1 MTFTLSSSSSPSMP
15 PVETLSINQ
24 RIGLLFHPMVM
35 LGDSLNVDEAP
46 PWGGPSIR
54 ELIVERGIR
63 FMCLGNL
70 PPVDRLAE
78 QLERIQQ
85 AARDAGDGP
94 PIVFSTDP
102 LHSFLEVEGATHVA
116 KGVSR
121 WPEPIGFGALDDEEL
136 VEQFAD
142 IVRRDYLALGIRMAL
157 HPQADLATEP
167 RWARQAQTFG
177 ADPERVS
184 RLTSAYIRGLQGEA
198 LGPGSVAAT
207 TKHFPGGGPQKDG
220 EDPHFPYGKEQVYPG
235 GRFEDHL
242 VPFKGAIEAGTAA
255 IMPYYG
261 MPIGLDLDGR
271 QVEEVGFAFN
281 RFILTDLLREQLG
294 FTGVVLSDFGLVTD
308 VEIFGKPFPARSWG
322 VEHLDRSERFAR
334 MLQAGVDQFGG
345 ESDVDA
351 IRGLVASGEIEE
363 DIVSAAAGRVLA
375 LQHALGENEA
385 GDAVVG
391 TREQIDLGNFTQA
404 KAMTIVMN
412 RQVDGQATL
421 PLRDVERVHV
431 VGMDQSAVDASMQ
444 VSPPTTAQV
453 AVVRIGAPFEFR
465 DHYFL
470 EAGMQQGSLEPSA
483 EDVERVRLL
492 ASKLPVVLVVTLS
505 RPAILTP
512 FVPHV
517 SAIVAEYGAHD
528 AAVWDVL
535 LGRVQ
540 AEGRLPFELPRSMD
554 AVAASRPDVAADTE
568 DPLFP
573 EGWTL

>member
-1 MTFTLSSSSSPSMP
+1 MTSLLTPHSSRPTP
-15 PVETLSINQ
+15 PVETLPLKQ
-24 RIGLLFHPMVM
+24 RIGLLFHPLVT
-35 LGDSLNVDEAP
+35 LGDSLDVDEAP
-46 PWGGPSIR
+46 AWGGASIR

-63 FMCLGNL
+63 FMCLGNI

-85 AARDAGDGP
+85 VARDAGDGP
-94 PIVFSTDP
+94 PVVFSTDP
-102 LHSFLEVEGATHVA
+102 LHSFLEVEGATHST

-177 ADPERVS
+177 ADPQRAG
-184 RLTSAYIRGLQGEA
+184 RLTSAYIRGLQGET

-242 VPFKGAIEAGTAA
+242 APFKAAIEAGTAA

-271 QVEEVGFAFN
+271 RVEEVGFAFN

-308 VEIFGKPFPARSWG
+308 AEIFGKPFPARSWG
-322 VEHLDRSERFAR
+322 VEHLSRHERFAR
-334 MLQAGVDQFGG
+334 LLQAGVDQFGG

-351 IRGLVASGEIEE
+351 VGELIASGHVDEE
-363 DIVSAAAGRVLA
+363 TVSAAAGRVLA
-375 LQHALGENEA
+375 LQHALGETEA
-385 GDAVVG
+385 TEATAGI
-391 TREQIDLGNFTQA
+391 REHIDLGHLTQA
-404 KAMTIVMN
+404 RAMTIVMD
-412 RQVDGQATL
+412 RTPGGQATL
-421 PLRDVERVHV
+421 PLRNLERVHV
-431 VGMDQSAVDASMQ
+431 VGMDESTVDPSMQ
-444 VSPPTTAQV
+444 VTSPDTAQI

-470 EAGMQQGSLEPSA
+470 EAGMQQGSLEPAA
-483 EDVERVRLL
+483 EEVQRISTL
-492 ASKLPVVLVVTLS
+492 AAKLPVVLVVTLS

-517 SAIVAEYGAHD
+517 CAIIAEYGADD

-540 AEGRLPFELPRSMD
+540 PEGRLPFELPRSTG
-554 AVAASRPDVAADTE
+554 AVAASRPDVAGDTV

-573 EGWTL
+573 EGWKL